1 MFVFAEPERA
11 SNTPAIIGG
20 VLAAV
25 VLMVGPAAV
34 MILRKRKLK
43 LPILDNSSRS
53 SNVAFTPE
61 QETDIDVM
69 CI

>member
-1 MFVFAEPERA
+1 MFVYAELERA

-34 MILRKRKLK
+34 MILRKQKLK
-43 LPILDNSSRS
+43 LPILDDSSRS
-53 SNVAFTPE
+53 SNVASTPE
-61 QETDIDVM
+61 QETDIDVV

>member
-1 MFVFAEPERA
+1 MFVYAELERA

-43 LPILDNSSRS
+43 LPILDDSSRS
-53 SNVAFTPE
+53 SNVASTPE
-61 QETDIDVM
+61 QETDIDVV

>member
-1 MFVFAEPERA
+1 MSVYAEIERA

-34 MILRKRKLK
+34 MILRKRKFK
-43 LPILDNSSRS
+43 LPILDDSSRS
-53 SNVAFTPE
+53 SNVASTPE
-61 QETDIDVM
+61 QEAGIDVV

>member
-1 MFVFAEPERA
+1 MYAEIERA

-34 MILRKRKLK
+34 MILRKRKFK
-43 LPILDNSSRS
+43 LPILDDSSRS
-53 SNVAFTPE
+53 SNVASPPE
-61 QETDIDVM
+61 QETVIDVV

>member
-1 MFVFAEPERA
+1 MFVYAEIERA

-25 VLMVGPAAV
+25 VLMVGPAAA

-43 LPILDNSSRS
+43 LHILDDSSRS
-53 SNVAFTPE
+53 SNVDSTPE
-61 QETDIDVM
+61 QETDIDIV

>member
-1 MFVFAEPERA
+1 MFVYAELERA

-20 VLAAV
+20 VSAAV
-25 VLMVGPAAV
+25 VLMVGLAAV

-43 LPILDNSSRS
+43 LPILDDSSRS
-53 SNVAFTPE
+53 SNIATTPE
-61 QETDIDVM
+61 QETDIDVV

>member
-25 VLMVGPAAV
+25 VLVVGLAAV

-43 LPILDNSSRS
+43 LPILDDSSRS
-53 SNVAFTPE
+53 SSVASTRE
-61 QETDIDVM
+61 QETDIDVV